1 MKKALA
7 ILAIATLVACVN
19 PASTEA
25 PAADSTV
32 VTVDSTKVDSVAAP
46 VADSTT
52 SAVEAK

>member
-25 PAADSTV
+25 PAADSTA

-52 SAVEAK
+52 PTLEVK